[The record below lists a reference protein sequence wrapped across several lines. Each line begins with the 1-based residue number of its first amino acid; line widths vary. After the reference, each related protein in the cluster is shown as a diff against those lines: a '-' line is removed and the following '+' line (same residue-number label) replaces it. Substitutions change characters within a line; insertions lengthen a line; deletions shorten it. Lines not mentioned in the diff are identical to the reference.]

1 LRKHLLVALL
11 GTTAALL
18 LAGPASAA
26 SKEIKIREVAPGIAT
41 YQSNPEFIELQLL
54 ADGQGDV
61 SGRQIHFYGENG
73 TEFGTFTIPA
83 DVARSGSQRTI
94 LLGSDDA
101 AAGFGVTPDF
111 TYGPANLDN
120 AGGAVCYAAID
131 CISWGNF
138 TGSLP
143 SAAGT
148 PAPSVPEI
156 QSLTRTILRGCTT
169 ALDAP
174 DDTNVS
180 SADFGITATPT
191 PRPNAALPTERLCGD
206 NVAPNTKFKPKPK
219 KKLKIKQGQK
229 RAKVKVKF
237 VSSESGS
244 SFQCKL
250 DKKKYK
256 SCKSPLKLKL
266 KKGKHKLLVRAIDG
280 GGNVDPTPAKAT
292 FKVKKAKKHGGGK
305 KG

>member
-1 LRKHLLVALL
+1 
-11 GTTAALL
+11 
-18 LAGPASAA
+18 
-26 SKEIKIREVAPGIAT
+26 VAPGIGT
-41 YQSNPEFIELQLL
+41 YQSNPEFIELQML

-61 SGRQIHFYGENG
+61 SGRQIHFFGENG
-73 TEFGTFTIPA
+73 TEFGTFTIPSN
-83 DVARSGSQRTI
+83 VARSGSQRTI

-111 TYGPANLDN
+111 TYGVANLDN

-131 CISWGNF
+131 CVSWGGF
-138 TGSLP
+138 TGNLP
-143 SAAGT
+143 SPAGT
-148 PAPSVPEI
+148 PAASVPES
-156 QSLTRTILRGCTT
+156 QSLTRTIARGCAT

-180 SADFGITATPT
+180 SADFGITTTPT
-191 PRPNAALPTERLCGD
+191 PRPNATVPTEKLCGGD
-206 NVAPNTKFKPKPK
+206 TTPPNTKFKPKPK
-219 KKLKIKQGQK
+219 KKLKIKKGHK
-229 RAKVKVKF
+229 RAQIKIKF

-266 KKGKHKLLVRAIDG
+266 KKGKHKLQVRAIDAA
-280 GGNVDPTPAKAT
+280 GNVDPSPAKAKI
-292 FKVKKAKKHGGGK
+292 KVTKHKKKHKGGGK